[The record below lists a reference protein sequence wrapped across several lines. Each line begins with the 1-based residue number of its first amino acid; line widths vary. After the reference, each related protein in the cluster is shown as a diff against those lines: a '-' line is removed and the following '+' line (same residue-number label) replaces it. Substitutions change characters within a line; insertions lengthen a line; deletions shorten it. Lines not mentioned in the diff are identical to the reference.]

1 MATPPITTTYAKA
14 AENTPEPARRRISY
28 SGGDTMPMKTEDITV
43 RAFVTARVDDNA
55 ETLIELETLPESE
68 QEQIRRE
75 LTQKS
80 VRARKSRRETP

>member
-1 MATPPITTTYAKA
+1 
-14 AENTPEPARRRISY
+14 
-28 SGGDTMPMKTEDITV
+28 MPMKTEDITV